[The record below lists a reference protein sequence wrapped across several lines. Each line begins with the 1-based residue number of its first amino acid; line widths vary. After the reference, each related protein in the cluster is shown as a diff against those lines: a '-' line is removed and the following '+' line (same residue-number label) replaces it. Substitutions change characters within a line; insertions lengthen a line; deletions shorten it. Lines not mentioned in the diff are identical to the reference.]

1 MSLGTEQH
9 QGGIDPITLAVVKG
23 SLEQITDEMDTAY
36 ATASFSPIISDAL
49 DRASGIYD
57 ADTGEVIAQGSTGLP
72 IFIGVM
78 QYTVQAVVRD
88 MRLRPGDV
96 CIVNDPFAGG
106 THLMDVKMVMPYF
119 TPDGQLLF
127 YLANTGHW
135 PDIGGMSPGGITS
148 TATET
153 FQEGIRIPPMLLCDK
168 GVVNEQVVE
177 LILANIRGRPSDRRG
192 DITAQLASL
201 KLGAERLDGLVHRY
215 GVDLLLRCVGEMNA
229 RAENLMRERIRSI
242 PEGTYSAIDYMDN
255 DGITDE
261 PFAVD
266 LDIVVSGGELTFDF
280 SRCREQVDGPMNC
293 PISSTM
299 TACLIGIKH
308 LFPDVPVNG
317 GCLKPMTFRVPHGS
331 FLDPTFPKPVAA
343 CTTEAPQRI
352 IDVIFAALHPALP
365 ESIPAPA
372 FSTGSL
378 HAITGRHDGY
388 QFAFFSYM
396 GGGYGGSAQHD
407 GLVNGATTISVAMA
421 AGLEIQEQRFPIRYL
436 EYSIREDSE
445 GPGLHRGGP
454 GTCAAI
460 EFLGDKGK
468 VSIMGDRA
476 RFGPGGSAGGS
487 TAAPADHTM
496 TLSGHQWRPPLG
508 AKAENVPLRR
518 GDVITMRTPGGG
530 GWGPPGQRDRAA
542 VEQDVR
548 LGYISQ
554 ERARQSYGLDIDHAA
569 RKG

>member
-1 MSLGTEQH
+1 MSLGTEPLE
-9 QGGIDPITLAVVKG
+9 GGVDPITLAVIKG

-57 ADTGEVIAQGSTGLP
+57 AGTGEVIAQGSTGLP

-78 QYTVQAVVRD
+78 QYTVQAVIRE
-88 MRLRPGDV
+88 MQLRPGDV
-96 CIVNDPFAGG
+96 CIVNDPFTGG

-119 TPDGQLLF
+119 GPDGRLLF

-153 FQEGIRIPPMLLCDK
+153 FQEGIRIPPMLLCDN

-201 KLGAERLDGLVHRY
+201 ELGANRLDGLVRRY
-215 GVDLLLRCVGEMNA
+215 GVDLLLRCVGEMNV

-242 PEGTYSAIDYMDN
+242 PDGTYSAIDYMDN
-255 DGITDE
+255 DGITDQ

-266 LDIVVSGGELTFDF
+266 LDIVVSDGELTFDF
-280 SRCREQVDGPMNC
+280 SRCREEVDGPMNC
-293 PISSTM
+293 PVSSTM
-299 TACLIGIKH
+299 TACLIGLKH

-317 GCLKPMTFRVPHGS
+317 GCLKPLTFRIPAGS
-331 FLDPTFPKPVAA
+331 FLNPTFPKPVAA

-352 IDVIFAALHPALP
+352 IDVIFTALDAALP
-365 ESIPAPA
+365 ERIPAPS

-436 EYSIREDSE
+436 EYSIRENSE
-445 GPGLHRGGP
+445 GAGLHRGGP

-476 RFGPGGSAGGS
+476 KFGPSGSAGGS
-487 TAAPADHTM
+487 GAAPADHTM
-496 TLSGHQWRPPLG
+496 TLKGHQWHPPMG

-530 GWGPPGQRDRAA
+530 GWGSPDGRARAA
-542 VEQDVR
+542 IEYDVR

-554 ERARQSYGLDIDHAA
+554 ERARQSYGVDTDNASA
-569 RKG
+569 